1 MVRWRLSGQF
11 RPMAEV
17 TRAGSNGFDVTPAFH
32 PPATRDGPL
41 LSRRSTGE
49 ATGGF
54 KPARCLSSWAAVDRY
69 LIGSTVCKTSQ
80 SFASLRGGGAFSV
93 SPRLRACRHSDSAC
107 QRAVGGQNKLLGL
120 EPDVQGRELRRSLG
134 TADSSS
140 FTGSRALDRS
150 LDRQQ
155 LGDPHHTLCRDRR
168 WVLPRMLVNLRRA
181 SDKDLEDNVTCYGR

>member
-80 SFASLRGGGAFSV
+80 SFASLRGGGRSRCRQGFEHVGIATARASV
-93 SPRLRACRHSDSAC
+93 LSEDRTSCWASNQTFKGASFGAAWALRIR
-107 QRAVGGQNKLLGL
+107 
-120 EPDVQGRELRRSLG
+120 RRSPGRAPLIVRSI
-134 TADSSS
+134 ANSSAIRTTPS
-140 FTGSRALDRS
+140 AAI
-150 LDRQQ
+150 
-155 LGDPHHTLCRDRR
+155 GDGFFRGC
-168 WVLPRMLVNLRRA
+168 W
-181 SDKDLEDNVTCYGR
+181 